1 MSLVV
6 QAGTALLQN
15 KECNSGW
22 KSLDSEWQSGPCLSE
37 ASRAAITAKVPRAQ
51 TYNCREFSFLDDS
64 VVMSSSSNNIA
75 F

>member
-6 QAGTALLQN
+6 RAGTALMWN

-22 KSLDSEWQSGPCLSE
+22 KSVDSEWRSGPCLSG

-51 TYNCREFSFLDDS
+51 TYNSREFSFLDDS
-64 VVMSSSSNNIA
+64 VVMSSSSNNVE